1 MGLFDKFKKKDDF
14 QYNDVKNKVTYTCR
28 HVMNKQ
34 RAIEYVSHDA
44 NGECGKVN
52 IKLMKN
58 YKVKLTKK
66 FNMDFPIAGNSKPA
80 IGFFIFY
87 FLLSISSNLSFN
99 L

>member
-1 MGLFDKFKKKDDF
+1 MMYNRKDVIKFF
-14 QYNDVKNKVTYTCR
+14 TVKEEHN
-28 HVMNKQ
+28 M
-34 RAIEYVSHDA
+34 HDIPS
-44 NGECGKVN
+44 GKVN

-66 FNMDFPIAGNSKPA
+66 FNIDFPITGNLKPA

>member
-1 MGLFDKFKKKDDF
+1 MAKG
-14 QYNDVKNKVTYTCR
+14 N
-28 HVMNKQ
+28 
-34 RAIEYVSHDA
+34 IDA
-44 NGECGKVN
+44 NVLKSVDEYIKEISKHYSIKEVYLFGSYSGKVN

-66 FNMDFPIAGNSKPA
+66 FNIDFPITGNLKPA